1 MLHTSII
8 VELLRSQPRLTFW
21 LMALTQTVLWWVFPS
36 LFFSSPPGDLP
47 IVLAVGHEFQ
57 LGSYFGP
64 PLAFWL
70 ADIAFA
76 VGGTV
81 AVYLLAQVCV
91 LVAFWAVFTLG
102 RAIVGIHHAAFAV
115 LLMVGISAFSAPTP
129 NFGPSV
135 LAMPLVALS
144 LLSLWRAV
152 GERDRMSW
160 FALGL
165 ELGLLLLTTYAGLI
179 LLALIVVFLAATRRG
194 RRAVRSV
201 DPWLASIMIV
211 VVLFPH
217 LIWLDRSNGIA
228 ALALHLQTDEAPV
241 TYLKDW
247 LGLFQAIFI
256 AHAGLI
262 ILVALGSKWHLR
274 TEDKV
279 PVFVRSFTDPFARNF
294 VYFFALAPG
303 LIAVTVAV
311 LLGER
316 QPVGGIAPH
325 LVLSGLAIVV
335 LAGNAIPWHRPRMVG
350 IAWALL
356 LLTPPL
362 VAAAGILLL
371 PWTGLSS
378 VDVSRPATA
387 MGHFFSESFQRRTG
401 APLTIVGGDPRISAL
416 VALGAP
422 QRPSLYFDANPE
434 RSPWVTMADIR
445 RKGAVVVWPGVENQ
459 VSVPTEIET
468 HFPALV
474 AEVPHAFE
482 RTVQGRLPL
491 FRVGWGVARPG
502 SEAPVPEP
510 VPGLEAKP
518 DAEAK
523 PTPEARPTPD
533 ANPTPEAKQ

>member
-21 LMALTQTVLWWVFPS
+21 LAALAQTALWWVFPS

-70 ADIAFA
+70 ADIAF
-76 VGGTV
+76 VIGGTV
-81 AVYLLAQVCV
+81 AVYLLAQACV
-91 LVAFWAVFTLG
+91 LVTYWAVFELG
-102 RAIVGIHHAAFAV
+102 RAIVGIHHATFAI

-129 NFGPSV
+129 NFGPSI

-152 GERDRMSW
+152 GERRRASW
-160 FALGL
+160 FVLGL
-165 ELGLLLLTTYAGLI
+165 QLGLLLLTTYAGLI
-179 LLALIVVFLAATRRG
+179 LLATIVLFLAATRRG
-194 RRAVRSV
+194 RHALRSA
-201 DPWLASIMIV
+201 DPWLASTMIV

-217 LIWLDRSNGIA
+217 LIWLDLSNGVSI
-228 ALALHLQTDEAPV
+228 LALRPLQSDDAPI

-247 LGLFQAIFI
+247 FGLFQAIFL
-256 AHAGLI
+256 AHVGLI

-279 PVFVRSFTDPFARNF
+279 PVFVRSFTDPFARRF

-303 LIAVTVAV
+303 LTAMTIAV

-356 LLTPPL
+356 LLTPPV
-362 VAAAGILLL
+362 VAAAGILIL

-378 VDVSRPATA
+378 VDVSRPANA
-387 MGHFFSESFQRRTG
+387 MGQFFSESFARRTG
-401 APLTIVGGDPRISAL
+401 APLAIVSGDRRISAL
-416 VALGAP
+416 VALGSP
-422 QRPSLYFDANPE
+422 QRPSIYFDANPE
-434 RSPWVTMADIR
+434 RSPWVTAADIR
-445 RKGAVVVWPGVENQ
+445 RKGAVVLWPGVETQ
-459 VSVPTEIET
+459 VAVPTEIAV
-468 HFPALV
+468 HFPDLV

-482 RTVQGRLPL
+482 RAIQGRLPL
-491 FRVGWGVARPG
+491 IRIGWGMLRPG
-502 SEAPVPEP
+502 SEAPSP
-510 VPGLEAKP
+510 AKP
-518 DAEAK
+518 DGEAQ
-523 PTPEARPTPD
+523 PSPPTPD
-533 ANPTPEAKQ
+533 AKPTLEVKPAPEAKQ